1 MNTEYQKAVVHYAL
15 KPGAVELRDVSIPR
29 IGDNDVLL
37 RVGAV
42 AVCGS
47 DIHQADN
54 THTWL
59 VRVPV
64 ILGHEFAGTVAAIGR
79 GVQGFREGDRVVSET
94 AAEICGE
101 CLSCRSGRYNLCPHR
116 KGFGY
121 GIDGA
126 MTSYVKVPSRC
137 LHHIPDELPF
147 QNAAL
152 SEPSA
157 VAYHAMCINSV
168 IRPGDLVVI
177 IGPGPIGLLC
187 TRLAA
192 LSGANPLIVAGK
204 AVDID
209 RLQLATQLGA
219 THTVNVDEVNLEEV
233 VRNCDPVGAELVC
246 EASGA
251 AKPFEMALQTVR
263 PDGQI
268 VKVGWFPKGVP
279 VDLNPLVQNNVRL
292 QGSFS
297 HTYDMWEK
305 VIQLLSDRFLMPEV
319 LIGIQT
325 GLENW
330 QLAFESMR
338 SNKVVKA
345 VLIPED

>member
-15 KPGAVELRDVSIPR
+15 ERGAVELRDVSMPR

-37 RVGAV
+37 HVEAV

-54 THTWL
+54 TQTWP

-64 ILGHEFAGTVAAIGR
+64 ILGHEFAGTVAAIGQ
-79 GVQGFREGDRVVSET
+79 GVQEFREGDRVVSET

-126 MTSYVKVPSRC
+126 MTSYIKVPSRC

-147 QNAAL
+147 SSAVL
-152 SEPSA
+152 TEPSA
-157 VAYHAMCINSV
+157 VAYNAMCVNSV

-187 TRLAA
+187 TRFAA

-204 AVDID
+204 AVDAD
-209 RLQLATQLGA
+209 RLQLATELGA

-233 VRNCDPVGAELVC
+233 VRSYDAVGAELVC

-251 AKPFEMALQTVR
+251 SEPIDVALKAVR
-263 PDGQI
+263 PDGHI

-279 VDLNPLVQNNVRL
+279 FDLNPLVHKNVRL

-297 HTYDMWEK
+297 HTYTMWVK
-305 VIQLLSDRFLMPEV
+305 VIQLLAGGFIMPEV
-319 LIGIQT
+319 LIGMQT

-330 QLAFESMR
+330 QVAFDSMR
-338 SNKVVKA
+338 SKKVAKA
-345 VLIPED
+345 LLIPED